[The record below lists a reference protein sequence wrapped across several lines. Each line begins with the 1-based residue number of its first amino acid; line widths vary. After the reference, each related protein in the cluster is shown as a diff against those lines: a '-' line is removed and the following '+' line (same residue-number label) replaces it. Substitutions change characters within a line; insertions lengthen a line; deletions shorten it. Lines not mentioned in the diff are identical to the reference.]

1 MNRILRRAVLAVSS
15 LGVASGIAMTALPAS
30 AGPLPPIHS
39 WGAEAM
45 GPASFPPVAYATPGH
60 TPAVA
65 SNANYTNFLTTGM
78 ILDRA
83 STSTAYSRVNSPLV
97 NLSFLQATIQ
107 ADQVTSYCHIGRR
120 GTFGGASIFSGSVSQ
135 IGEDQLQPADQPGA
149 QHQRDRSRVH
159 GHVQQADHRER
170 PASGHGDLRQ
180 VRSREAVSRGLQLQR
195 RRRRRRLAR

>member
-15 LGVASGIAMTALPAS
+15 LGVAGGIAMTALPAS

-107 ADQVTSYCHIGRR
+107 ADQITSYCHIGRR
-120 GTFGGASIFSGSVSQ
+120 GTYGGASIFSGSVSQ
-135 IGEDQLQPADQPGA
+135 TGEGSYNPLTNPAPNTKVSGGGFTVIFNKQVIVKGQLQVTAIYVQSGPERLYLGVSQCNAD
-149 QHQRDRSRVH
+149 DDV
-159 GHVQQADHRER
+159 
-170 PASGHGDLRQ
+170 
-180 VRSREAVSRGLQLQR
+180 VS
-195 RRRRRRLAR
+195 